1 MSTPRADAAEGLPI
15 HPETIEGDPAT
26 LRWVVPAGRV
36 PFVGAVSAA
45 PGALGDLLT
54 DATITGVTCEA
65 AGVLITLAP
74 GRSWR
79 VDGERVRSAL
89 RGALTDP
96 AGWRAADGSPASI
109 AGGPESTTSI
119 NPPPC
124 DDDLAVAARAALAGA
139 AGDYVRSHG
148 GKVSL
153 VQVRDGVA
161 FVRLAGSC
169 GDCPASAW
177 TIQGRLDRD
186 LRAEVTGLKEVR
198 RARSRVGSLLRRT

>member
-1 MSTPRADAAEGLPI
+1 MPI
-15 HPETIEGDPAT
+15 HPETVEGDPAT
-26 LRWVVPAGRV
+26 LRWVVPPGRV
-36 PFVGAVSAA
+36 PFVGTVSAA

-54 DATITGVTCEA
+54 DATITGVNCER
-65 AGVLITLAP
+65 AGVLITIAA

-79 VDGERVRSAL
+79 LDGERVRSAL
-89 RGALTDP
+89 REALADP
-96 AGWRAADGSPASI
+96 AGWRAADGTPPAS
-109 AGGPESTTSI
+109 GPELGGSTTPTT
-119 NPPPC
+119 PPAC
-124 DDDLAVAARAALAGA
+124 DDDLAAAARAALDGA

-186 LRAEVTGLKEVR
+186 LRAEVSGLKEVR